1 MARSRPAP
9 NLMAELLDL
18 PVVSAGLRT
27 AQSQG
32 VSWGRQLLAQ
42 HADLGRDGMVEHA
55 IRRAMWRTAGT
66 GALAGLG
73 GVLTLPA
80 GGGDL
85 LYFLYAEIELSAAI
99 FTVFGVELDDEQHR
113 PILLAA
119 AMGLGVNEMVRLI
132 GSRLGERAARQLL
145 LQLSREAS
153 QLLQRLV
160 GQRLVT
166 HLARRGWLGL
176 GRLVPLTGALVG
188 GSLNAVLIRTAGE
201 AMRHTAREYKRFLD
215 EHERVDPVD
224 VVVLDVNAD
233 TAG

>member
-1 MARSRPAP
+1 
-9 NLMAELLDL
+9 MAELLDL

-32 VSWGRQLLAQ
+32 VHWGRQLLEQ
-42 HADLGRDGMVEHA
+42 HSDLGRDGMVEHA

-113 PILLAA
+113 PILMAA

-153 QLLQRLV
+153 QMLQRLV
-160 GQRLVT
+160 GCLLYTSPSPRDRQKSRMPSS
-166 HLARRGWLGL
+166 A
-176 GRLVPLTGALVG
+176 
-188 GSLNAVLIRTAGE
+188 
-201 AMRHTAREYKRFLD
+201 
-215 EHERVDPVD
+215 
-224 VVVLDVNAD
+224 
-233 TAG
+233 

>member
-1 MARSRPAP
+1 M
-9 NLMAELLDL
+9 
-18 PVVSAGLRT
+18 
-27 AQSQG
+27 
-32 VSWGRQLLAQ
+32 
-42 HADLGRDGMVEHA
+42 
-55 IRRAMWRTAGT
+55 
-66 GALAGLG
+66 
-73 GVLTLPA
+73 
-80 GGGDL
+80 
-85 LYFLYAEIELSAAI
+85 
-99 FTVFGVELDDEQHR
+99 FGVELDDEQHR

-176 GRLVPLTGALVG
+176 GRLVPLTGAVVG

-215 EHERVDPVD
+215 DHGRVDPVD
-224 VVVLDVNAD
+224 VVVLDINAD